1 MNVLIEYFYCLIYAI
16 AMTICVY
23 KYLERK
29 PQWNE
34 IVLFVLFYGLVNY
47 FITAE
52 IQIDLKLLIFINVL
66 AIISDYLCICL
77 LNKKMKL
84 YLFFFTSFFTSIY
97 SQCIVI
103 ITYPLNYIDNHL
115 FQMSLNT
122 SFVRSIIVLLIN
134 LCTILTMK
142 YLEKKQILPQLTIV
156 KENYKILCLT
166 NLLVQFVMSIFQS
179 INELNQS
186 NVYLHMM
193 ILIFVGLWLI
203 LIYALNKS
211 FILVREKE
219 NYLIMQSTY
228 ENIEQHIKQ
237 NEREENEIKKIR
249 HDMKNHLTVIKNL
262 DEIEMISKYIDR
274 LYPELENIKVPS
286 KKLSGNI
293 YIDAIIN
300 SKISEYKN
308 VSVVSDFDIDTLKM
322 ESVDLSIIL
331 FNLIDNAC
339 QSAEEINGQVSIEMK
354 YNDNHLFIE
363 IENDCMKKPDF
374 ISKKGKGHGY
384 GMRIINDIIK
394 KYNGNIEYEVKETKV
409 SVKVGL
415 IV

>member
-1 MNVLIEYFYCLIYAI
+1 M
-16 AMTICVY
+16 
-23 KYLERK
+23 
-29 PQWNE
+29 
-34 IVLFVLFYGLVNY
+34 
-47 FITAE
+47 
-52 IQIDLKLLIFINVL
+52 
-66 AIISDYLCICL
+66 
-77 LNKKMKL
+77 
-84 YLFFFTSFFTSIY
+84 
-97 SQCIVI
+97 
-103 ITYPLNYIDNHL
+103 
-115 FQMSLNT
+115 
-122 SFVRSIIVLLIN
+122 
-134 LCTILTMK
+134 
-142 YLEKKQILPQLTIV
+142 
-156 KENYKILCLT
+156 

-193 ILIFVGLWLI
+193 LLIFVGLWLI

-211 FILVREKE
+211 FVLVREKE
-219 NYLIMQSTY
+219 NYLIMRSTY

-237 NEREENEIKKIR
+237 YEREENEIKKIR

-262 DEIEMISKYIDR
+262 DEIEMISKYIDQ
-274 LYPELENIKVPS
+274 LYPKLENIKVPS

-308 VSVVSDFDIDTLKM
+308 VSVVSDFDIGTLKM

-339 QSAEEINGQVSIEMK
+339 QSAEEINGQVIIEMK

-409 SVKVGL
+409 RVKVGL